1 MAHRAP
7 VVIAPYSS
15 GWPGLFLSEY
25 AVLSS
30 LFPQPTFQIEHI
42 GSTAIPGLPAKPII
56 DIMLGAPSLREVEA
70 QIVGLEHLGY
80 EYLPQHEQTMPER
93 RFFAKPVIRP
103 RLFHL
108 HAAVFGETFW
118 NEHLLFRDA
127 LSNNPPLAAEYGS
140 LKLRLA
146 AQFGEDR
153 DGYTNAKSSFITSV
167 IRHAACKPGIERVDH
182 LGA

>member
-7 VVIAPYSS
+7 VVVAPYSS
-15 GWPGLFLSEY
+15 GWPDLFSPEY

-30 LFPQPTFQIEHI
+30 LFPPPAFRIEHI

-56 DIMLGAPSLREVEA
+56 DLMLGASSLREVET
-70 QIVGLEHLGY
+70 QIAGLARLGY
-80 EYLPQHEQTMPER
+80 EYLPEHEQVMPER
-93 RFFAKPVIRP
+93 RFFAKPVNRP

-108 HAAVFGETFW
+108 HAAVLGETFW

-127 LSNNPPLAAEYGS
+127 LCNNPRLAAEYGS
-140 LKLRLA
+140 MKLRLA

-167 IRHAACKPGIERVDH
+167 IRHAALKRGMARADH